1 MNKIHKYNQSFW
13 IILVPKICMFII
25 TPCQWYFSA
34 VEEFLS
40 YRVGLISGQFYNA
53 LGSKDKA
60 EFIEVTWQSLILIT
74 GITVTKSARVFASK
88 MLGIAWRLMLTR
100 ELHKKYFSETTYYK
114 LNVLGRRFVFI
125 HANHIQSFYSYY
137 YPIFTKYSTILLLI
151 FSSNVT
157 RYLDNLDQRIT
168 ADTNIFCTIYGSIIT
183 NLIVAP
189 ACIIYYTYDAY
200 TRTGWIGPTAMYILF
215 FVR

>member
-1 MNKIHKYNQSFW
+1 M
-13 IILVPKICMFII
+13 
-25 TPCQWYFSA
+25 
-34 VEEFLS
+34 EEFLS

-88 MLGIAWRLMLTR
+88 MLGIAWRLRLTR

-114 LNVLGRRFVFI
+114 LNVLGRRLVLFMSVRYQFFFLV
-125 HANHIQSFYSYY
+125 AVLTNYY
-137 YPIFTKYSTILLLI
+137 TMSCLI
-151 FSSNVT
+151 YSSNVT

>member
-1 MNKIHKYNQSFW
+1 ML
-13 IILVPKICMFII
+13 ILIRCH
-25 TPCQWYFSA
+25 WYFSA

-88 MLGIAWRLMLTR
+88 MLGIAWRLRLTR
-100 ELHKKYFSETTYYK
+100 ELHNKYFSETTYYK

-125 HANHIQSFYSYY
+125 SADQIQSFLPFFNFKSLANIAQ
-137 YPIFTKYSTILLLI
+137 YPI
-151 FSSNVT
+151 
-157 RYLDNLDQRIT
+157 
-168 ADTNIFCTIYGSIIT
+168 
-183 NLIVAP
+183 
-189 ACIIYYTYDAY
+189 
-200 TRTGWIGPTAMYILF
+200 
-215 FVR
+215 